1 MKSLDDVEMS
11 YCADYVVIDLVC
23 FEEHA
28 FLLEIGPA
36 LWARNVADC
45 VAYCAAV
52 AVACYCIQNYLA

>member
-11 YCADYVVIDLVC
+11 YCADYVVIDLGCSV
-23 FEEHA
+23 EHV
-28 FLLEIGPA
+28 FLLETGPA